1 METDE
6 KFELLWKTLIRYDFY
21 INSTNSKATVLL
33 AFNTF
38 ILSGLIL
45 KWTEFFQIFDI
56 PWLIKTATILLGII
70 SVAAVVSLFLTIFVI
85 NPFLKSPRR
94 PKDYH
99 SSIFFGHVAEYSSA
113 EDYLVSIQ
121 SQGPEDIIKD
131 LSFQTHIVAQGIDK
145 KFKCMKYAFYPVLF
159 VIIPSIFILILC
171 KILAMIYS

>member
-1 METDE
+1 METNE
-6 KFELLWKTLIRYDFY
+6 KSELLWKTLTRYDFY

-38 ILSGLIL
+38 ILSGLIV
-45 KWTEFFQIFDI
+45 KWTEFFQIFDV
-56 PWLIKTATILLGII
+56 PWLKKTATILLGII
-70 SVAAVVSLFLTIFVI
+70 SVAAVVSLFLTLFVI

-99 SSIFFGHVAEYSSA
+99 SNIFFGHVAEYNFA
-113 EDYLVSIQ
+113 KDYLASIQ
-121 SQGPEDIIKD
+121 NQGSEDIVKD
-131 LSFQTHIVAQGIDK
+131 LSYQTHIVAQGIDR
-145 KFKCMKYAFYPVLF
+145 KFKCMKHAFYPVLF